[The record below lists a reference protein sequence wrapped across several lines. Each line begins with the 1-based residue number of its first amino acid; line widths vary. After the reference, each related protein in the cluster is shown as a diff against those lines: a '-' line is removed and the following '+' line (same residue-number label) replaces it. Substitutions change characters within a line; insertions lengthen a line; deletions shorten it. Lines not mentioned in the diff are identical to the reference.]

1 MQQLFLPSTFNPSL
15 EIETTVT
22 MQLSEF
28 WPLCLAQ
35 LQQSLS
41 TQQYKMWISQLTVGE
56 TPDSWTV
63 YVKNT
68 FTFTFIKDKFLD
80 KIDTIKDELAPT
92 APQLVL
98 QIGQGTKY
106 EPAHA
111 AAVIETQAPSV
122 EDSLPAATLAD
133 VQHDDANPFVHE
145 SLDNG
150 FSITMDETAEY
161 ANEPQQQPLLS
172 SDLAPEPTHKPESP
186 QDLIAQRLAQIQKN
200 AQGKNPPKAV
210 QQHSETAI
218 AVERQDKGHEHT
230 RLNPSYTFE
239 TLVQGKGNRMA
250 YAGALTIAESPGSN
264 MYNPYFIYGSTG
276 LGKTHLVQAIGNR
289 IYKNNPKAR
298 IRYIHAEN
306 YVRDIMKAF
315 RNQGFDEFKRYYHA
329 LDLLII
335 DDVQFIS
342 GKDRTMEEF
351 FYLFNHLLDEKKQ
364 VIMTCDTLPANI
376 KDMDDRLKS
385 RFSWGL
391 TVELEPPELE
401 MRVAILQKKAEA
413 AHVQLEESA
422 AFFIASNI
430 RSNVRELEGAF
441 KRVAAHSRFQNRPIN
456 IELATDAL
464 QDILAEAQKQ
474 VTIDQILKTVSDY
487 YQIKIAEI
495 LGKKRTRNIVRPRQ
509 IAMTL
514 AKELTQQSLPS
525 IGNAFG
531 GRDHTTV
538 MHANKTI
545 ADLRKTD
552 GQLSQDYDILMVM
565 LRK

>member
-1 MQQLFLPSTFNPSL
+1 
-15 EIETTVT
+15 

-28 WPLCLAQ
+28 WPICLAQ
-35 LQQSLS
+35 LQQMLS

-56 TPDSWTV
+56 TPDSWV
-63 YVKNT
+63 IYVKNT
-68 FTFTFIKDKFLD
+68 FTFTFVKDKFLD
-80 KIDTIKDELAPT
+80 KIDSLKNEWAPG

-106 EPAHA
+106 A
-111 AAVIETQAPSV
+111 AADLANQQFAPIE
-122 EDSLPAATLAD
+122 E
-133 VQHDDANPFVHE
+133 
-145 SLDNG
+145 
-150 FSITMDETAEY
+150 
-161 ANEPQQQPLLS
+161 ANEHAITSPTDENDFIITVDENTTEKNDPEQQPLL
-172 SDLAPEPTHKPESP
+172 DKELAPEPIHKAESP
-186 QDLIAQRLAQIQKN
+186 QELIAQRLAEIQKN
-200 AQGKNPPKAV
+200 AQNKKPVVAKTNQP
-210 QQHSETAI
+210 SEVAI
-218 AVERQDKGHEHT
+218 AVEKQDKGHEHT

-441 KRVAAHSRFQNRPIN
+441 KRVAAHSRFQNRPID

-474 VTIDQILKTVSDY
+474 ITIDQILKTVSDY
-487 YQIKIAEI
+487 YQIKTAEI

-552 GQLSQDYDILMVM
+552 SQISQDYDILMVM

>member
-1 MQQLFLPSTFNPSL
+1 M
-15 EIETTVT
+15 VT

-28 WPLCLAQ
+28 WPLCLAR

-41 TQQYKMWISQLTVGE
+41 TQQYKMWISQLSVDE
-56 TPDSWTV
+56 TENGWML

-68 FTFTFIKDKFLD
+68 FSFTFIKDKFLD
-80 KIDTIKDELAPT
+80 NIDAIKNELAPH

-106 EPAHA
+106 EPATEAVSKAPEHEVQVIDTPTAPASPIKITIDA
-111 AAVIETQAPSV
+111 APEA
-122 EDSLPAATLAD
+122 LP
-133 VQHDDANPFVHE
+133 
-145 SLDNG
+145 
-150 FSITMDETAEY
+150 
-161 ANEPQQQPLLS
+161 NEPTQQQLLDS
-172 SDLAPEPTHKPESP
+172 ELAPEPIRQPESP
-186 QDLIAQRLAQIQKN
+186 QELIAQRLAAIQKN
-200 AQGKNPPKAV
+200 AQGKNPTPKP
-210 QQHSETAI
+210 QQPTETAI
-218 AVERQDKGHEHT
+218 ALERQDKGHEHT

-441 KRVAAHSRFQNRPIN
+441 KRVAAHSRFQNRHID
-456 IELATDAL
+456 IELATEAL
-464 QDILAEAQKQ
+464 QDLLAEAQKQ
-474 VTIDQILKTVSDY
+474 ITIDQILKIVSDY
-487 YQIKIAEI
+487 FQIKIAEI

-545 ADLRKTD
+545 AELRKTD